1 MRALIAVNGVIQDYS
16 SLQPLLRD
24 DDYLVAADGGAL
36 HWLALGRTP
45 HVVVG
50 DLDSLPADLV
60 ESLAAQG
67 VRIERHPREKDQT
80 DIELAIERALRD
92 GADEVLLIGALGGR
106 LDQTLA
112 NVLLLAQ
119 RNWPASVQLVE
130 GEQIA
135 EVVRGPGA
143 LAFSGA
149 PGDLVS
155 LIPLSPTVQGVT
167 YRGLRYPLEDAELS
181 LGSTRA
187 ISNEMAEPHA
197 SIFIRQGLALV
208 VRTLNYRAEDEG
220 STEGP

>member
-92 GADEVLLIGALGGR
+92 
-106 LDQTLA
+106 
-112 NVLLLAQ
+112 
-119 RNWPASVQLVE
+119 
-130 GEQIA
+130 
-135 EVVRGPGA
+135 
-143 LAFSGA
+143 
-149 PGDLVS
+149 
-155 LIPLSPTVQGVT
+155 
-167 YRGLRYPLEDAELS
+167 
-181 LGSTRA
+181 
-187 ISNEMAEPHA
+187 
-197 SIFIRQGLALV
+197 
-208 VRTLNYRAEDEG
+208 
-220 STEGP
+220 